1 MPRRGRLAATPH
13 HLLISAPRADAVRP
27 LEESQMPRQERLA
40 ATPHGPT
47 DQRFEA

>member
-1 MPRRGRLAATPH
+1 MQRRGRLAATPH
-13 HLLISAPRADAVRP
+13 RLLISAPRADAVRP
-27 LEESQMPRQERLA
+27 LEESQIPRRERLA